1 MCRVM
6 FYYGS
11 RCLYDWGSYLT
22 FFFFAAHGV
31 LAWRGGEAGGGG
43 HIKRNCCWC
52 WAGWWHLTVAGDI
65 AW

>member
-11 RCLYDWGSYLT
+11 RCLYDWCSYLT

-31 LAWRGGEAGGGG
+31 MAWRGGKRGAGG
-43 HIKRNCCWC
+43 R
-52 WAGWWHLTVAGDI
+52 
-65 AW
+65 